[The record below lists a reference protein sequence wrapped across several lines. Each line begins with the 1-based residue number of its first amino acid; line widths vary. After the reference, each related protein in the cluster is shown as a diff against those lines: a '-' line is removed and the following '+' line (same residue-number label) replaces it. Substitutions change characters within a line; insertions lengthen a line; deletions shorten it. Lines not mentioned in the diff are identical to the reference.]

1 MQGMFVP
8 KVLLLYLFASRG
20 NNAPPKGRL

>member
-8 KVLLLYLFASRG
+8 KVLLLYFFASRG